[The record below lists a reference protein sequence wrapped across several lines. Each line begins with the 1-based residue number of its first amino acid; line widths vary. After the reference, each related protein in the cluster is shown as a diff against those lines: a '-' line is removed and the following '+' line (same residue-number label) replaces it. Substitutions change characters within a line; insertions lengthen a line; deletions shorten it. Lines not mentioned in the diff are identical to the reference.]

1 MTAPTVPAARTS
13 RALEVRRQKTA
24 AGLAR
29 IKDVLDQMIKSK
41 APITMAAVARAAD
54 VSRTFLY
61 EHADARA
68 LVDDAMSQFAGRRVQ
83 DRQAAQD
90 ELEASWR
97 ERALNTEAAL
107 KTAHAEILAQRE
119 QIADLLGQVRDL
131 RSEWSQ
137 EDIGRII
144 TDNGNLKRQVRE
156 LTAEGKSLTGKLSAA
171 RDNIRF
177 ADKRIADLEAQLVSV
192 TTPPPVGDGR

>member
-119 QIADLLGQVRDL
+119 QIADLLGQIRDL

-171 RDNIRF
+171 RDNVRF

-192 TTPPPVGDGR
+192 MTPPPVGDGR